1 MQYVLSIDPGKSS
14 GIALGKYSDTE
25 PYQLVKAWQFQG
37 GVVGLIDF
45 FMYKCPELSEV
56 GPWCEYIEGTVIQS
70 FDLIVT
76 EKFVPIAGKGFSQTL
91 DSVEPLRGEG
101 ALIALGVMPDY
112 PDPTWRRANEQYL
125 FNAPSKAKKRSLL
138 KEFLKDT
145 GNYVYGK
152 QLGQPDNED
161 AVSAIAHAISYL
173 TRVENHK
180 PTYDLVSD
188 WNSGRIENRKG

>member
-1 MQYVLSIDPGKSS
+1 LILVSIDPGLSS
-14 GIALGKYSDTE
+14 SFAFGYYSETE
-25 PYQLVKAWQFQG
+25 PYTLLKAYQFTG
-37 GVVGLIDF
+37 GVAGMIQWVSDRRYQIEEADDW
-45 FMYKCPELSEV
+45 V
-56 GPWCEYIEGTVIQS
+56 CER
-70 FDLIVT
+70 
-76 EKFVPIAGKGFSQTL
+76 FVPLNNRGFGLTSDSIEPIA
-91 DSVEPLRGEG
+91 VEG
-101 ALIALGVMPDY
+101 ALQALGVIDRSDKRRM
-112 PDPTWRRANEQYL
+112 RRANEQYL

-180 PTYDLVSD
+180 PTYDLVSS
-188 WNSGRIENRKG
+188 WNDGRIESRKG